1 MLNLDITLDQL
12 QKSTHKFFCKLTF
25 DNFLEVFPDLNL
37 VSSEQV
43 SQVRE
48 GLQEFL
54 AVVVLEEDDDEELAL
69 EVSHCNPPLP
79 FSVSIDA
86 VQRGGLGWA

>member
-48 GLQEFL
+48 GLQELL

-79 FSVSIDA
+79 FSVSVDA
-86 VQRGGLGWA
+86 VQGAGF

>member
-1 MLNLDITLDQL
+1 MQMF
-12 QKSTHKFFCKLTF
+12 S
-25 DNFLEVFPDLNL
+25 DLNL

-69 EVSHCNPPLP
+69 EVSHCNPSLP
-79 FSVSIDA
+79 FSVSIDT
-86 VQRGGLGWA
+86 VQRGGLCWA

>member
-1 MLNLDITLDQL
+1 MF
-12 QKSTHKFFCKLTF
+12 S
-25 DNFLEVFPDLNL
+25 DLNL

-69 EVSHCNPPLP
+69 EVGHCNLLLA
-79 FSVSIDA
+79 FSACIDA
-86 VQRGGLGWA
+86 VQGGGF